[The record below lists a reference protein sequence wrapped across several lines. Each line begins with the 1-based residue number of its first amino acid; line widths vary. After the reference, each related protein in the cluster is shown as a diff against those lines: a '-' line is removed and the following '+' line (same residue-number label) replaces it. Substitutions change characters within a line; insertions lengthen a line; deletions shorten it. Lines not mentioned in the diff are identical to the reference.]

1 MYRCRG
7 KHLRKKN
14 ENEIF
19 IKKKIFKTCYIGV
32 GVDKDKE

>member
-1 MYRCRG
+1 VQG
-7 KHLRKKN
+7 KAFKEKN